1 MKGLSKMTPSP
12 MSISEHLSV
21 LLELLKTRP
30 GLLMANCMLL
40 VRRGPPIV
48 MAMHMMMTEANLKGN
63 SRSVSGPPFISTIVY
78 TRTQSLY

>member
-21 LLELLKTRP
+21 LLELKTRP

-48 MAMHMMMTEANLKGN
+48 MAMHMMTTEANLKGN

-78 TRTQSLY
+78 TRTQSLH